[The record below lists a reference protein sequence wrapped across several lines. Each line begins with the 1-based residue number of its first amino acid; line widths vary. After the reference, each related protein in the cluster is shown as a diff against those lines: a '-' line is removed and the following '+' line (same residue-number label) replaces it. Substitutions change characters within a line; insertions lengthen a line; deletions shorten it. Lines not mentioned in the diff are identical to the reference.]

1 MIYGLEPIKELS
13 QKLQSDKMPVRKVP
27 KNYLGVTGR
36 FVSAKNDESHE
47 FESLLERDHMI
58 LLEFDN
64 EVESFEGQPVRIQVP
79 GVPRGYVPDARV
91 VFKDPKRPVEIVEV
105 KPKADLE
112 RYAREFEPKFMA
124 AKRYCEERGQ
134 LFVVKSEDDIRGP
147 YLQNLKFLRR
157 YKYQTTPPEQKAAIL
172 QFIAAHGGKS
182 SSDAIVDALGGSNR
196 AAWLGTVWTLLVQGD
211 LSADFESEFPV
222 DVPVWV
228 GPLQ

>member
-1 MIYGLEPIKELS
+1 
-13 QKLQSDKMPVRKVP
+13 MPVRKIP
-27 KNYLGVTGR
+27 KNYLVVTGR
-36 FVSAKNDESHE
+36 FASAKNDESHE

-64 EVESFEGQPVRIQVP
+64 KVKSFEVQPVRIPVP
-79 GVPRGYVPDARV
+79 GVPQGYVPDARV
-91 VFKDPKRPVEIVEV
+91 VFKDPKRPAEIVEV

-112 RYAREFEPKFMA
+112 QYAREFEPKFMA
-124 AKRYCEERGQ
+124 AKRYCEERDL
-134 LFVVKSEDDIRGP
+134 LFVVKSEEDIRGP

-157 YKYQTTPPEQKAAIL
+157 YKQRTPPPEQKDAVL
-172 QFIAAHGGKS
+172 QFIAAQGGKS
-182 SSDAIVDALGGSNR
+182 SSDAIVDALGGPNR

-228 GPLQ
+228 ESLQ